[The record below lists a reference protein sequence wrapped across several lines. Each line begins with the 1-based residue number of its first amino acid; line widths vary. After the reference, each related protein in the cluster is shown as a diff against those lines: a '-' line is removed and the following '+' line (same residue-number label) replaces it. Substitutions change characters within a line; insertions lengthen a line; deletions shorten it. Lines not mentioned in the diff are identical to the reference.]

1 MIRTKDLLMRFP
13 NETGIRYRD
22 LTFEDNESYVLLGA
36 SGCGKS
42 TLLNL
47 IAGVLTPTS
56 GSVLIDGNDMTKDSQ
71 KARDRFRVSNIG
83 YIFQDFKLI
92 EDMTVE
98 DNIRVLE
105 LERVDLSGMKEMLDS
120 LGIGHLRRRRVKNLS
135 GGEKQRVAIAR
146 ALIKNPRIVLA
157 DEPTG
162 NLNYEIGREVVQML
176 TSAARGRLVIAVT
189 HDERLAELFD
199 HKISMSGVI
208 LPSGKEAE

>member
-1 MIRTKDLLMRFP
+1 MIKTKDLFMRFP

-56 GSVLIDGNDMTKDSQ
+56 GSVLIDGNDMTKASQ
-71 KARDRFRVSNIG
+71 KQRDRFRVSNIG

-105 LERVDLSGMKEMLDS
+105 LEKVDLSGMKEMLDS
-120 LGIGHLRRRRVKNLS
+120 LGIGNLKRRRVKNLS

-146 ALIKNPRIVLA
+146 ALIKKPQIVLA

-162 NLNYEIGREVVQML
+162 NLNYEIGRDVVKML
-176 TSAARGRLVIAVT
+176 TEAARGRLVIAVT

-199 HKISMSGVI
+199 HRITMSDVI
-208 LPSGKEAE
+208 LPSGREAE